1 MDNINVDTVKLKE
14 SGIDILN
21 LAKELNEQIETF
33 FSRISNMSTNTR
45 EWVGNNANEFI
56 RISNIEK
63 IQYKKLIQSLNSY
76 GNFLINAAYNYEEC
90 MKNMR

>member
-21 LAKELNEQIETF
+21 LAKELNEQIEMF
-33 FSRISNMSTNTR
+33 FSRISNMSSNTR
-45 EWVGNNANEFI
+45 EWVGNNANEFV

-63 IQYKKLIQSLNSY
+63 IEYKKLIQTLNSY
-76 GNFLINAAYNYEEC
+76 GNFLVNAANNYEEC
-90 MKNMR
+90 IKNMG